1 MAYEVTKD
9 QLKETGGLLYD
20 SSGRLVKA
28 YAAHQEKFDGGF
40 MIDAS
45 IGKFIRFR
53 HSKSLSINLSI
64 NNITN
69 NPDLRT
75 GGYEQNRDDYYYSE
89 SNGVY
94 TKGEGKAYR
103 FSKNSKYYYAN
114 SFNAFLNLGF
124 KF

>member
-1 MAYEVTKD
+1 
-9 QLKETGGLLYD
+9 
-20 SSGRLVKA
+20 
-28 YAAHQEKFDGGF
+28 

-45 IGKFIRFR
+45 IGKFIRLR
-53 HSKSLSINLSI
+53 RSKSLSINLSV

-69 NPDLRT
+69 NTNMRT

-114 SFNAFLNLGF
+114 SFNAFLNIGF